1 MRILLYVDESQ
12 YSQISIKMLEA
23 MRRQISPIFS
33 ANRKTAKGVAE
44 VTEYKRG
51 RVVDIG
57 HCHSDSPYIEC
68 LKIFI

>member
-1 MRILLYVDESQ
+1 MLMNRNIP
-12 YSQISIKMLEA
+12 QISVKMLEA
-23 MRRQISPIFS
+23 MRRQIFPIFS
-33 ANRKTAKGVAE
+33 ANRKAAKGVAE
-44 VTEYKRG
+44 VPEYNQG